1 MHAQGAAATFGENG
15 KIASGLRGLDDTES
29 VFLPRHGQIAGAVT
43 SDLQKNA
50 AVRPAFVGLPG
61 RVQKARTE
69 TKDCGD
75 FFLITHSMP
84 QALQPFFIF
93 HIHRDVAEDCKVIA
107 CAEPRNMGPQNVRD
121 RKSTRL
127 NSSHE
132 WT

>member
-1 MHAQGAAATFGENG
+1 MDAQSAAAAFREDR
-15 KIASGLRGLDDTES
+15 KIAAGLSRFYNTKRI
-29 VFLPRHGQIAGAVT
+29 FLSRNRQILCVVAG
-43 SDLQKNA
+43 DLQKNA

-107 CAEPRNMGPQNVRD
+107 CAEPR
-121 RKSTRL
+121 
-127 NSSHE
+127 
-132 WT
+132 